1 MSASDTEFRIAKW
14 LQSLRDVTVA
24 GTEAVTPERIA
35 TMAALLAKDGFL
47 SAAFTSDSLH
57 AAAQGQRFFP
67 AYDDVRKALHAW
79 WDAHRP
85 ASAPQLTGPVVEGL
99 DAMDRS
105 WVAFWHTRRAEIFA
119 QDVSQHVAETALEVV
134 SSLVRDR
141 SSRAWAAINGDGQP
155 VATGYPTEASV
166 AYVARLLRPE
176 PQAGQLRYE
185 VVEAPVPFR
194 DVTAKGDDLIR
205 IRGKALE
212 RPAAVVTDRGDWA

>member
-35 TMAALLAKDGFL
+35 TMAALLAKDGFP

-85 ASAPQLTGPVVEGL
+85 ASAPQIAGPVVEGL

-105 WVAFWHTRRAEIFA
+105 WIAFWHKRRGEIFG
-119 QDVSQHVAETALEVV
+119 QDIGQQAAEMALATV

-141 SSRAWAAINGDGQP
+141 SSRAWSAINGDGQP

-176 PQAGQLRYE
+176 PQGGQPRYE

-194 DVTAKGDDLIR
+194 DVTAKGDELIR

-212 RPAAVVTDRGDWA
+212 RQGAVVTDRGDWA